1 MSVGS
6 TVRQAPANQQTD
18 KNVRS
23 PLSIR
28 PAHTTV
34 HAMAARRRGRA
45 TTARFPIAAASR
57 LGSTFAPPPPP
68 PRMKTLLLLFASNVF
83 MTLAWYGHLKWKF
96 LEGKTLPVVILVSW
110 AIAFFEYCLMVP
122 ANRIGYAQGFSGYQ
136 LKVLQEAITLTVFI
150 GFAWL
155 VLKERLT
162 WNYVVSLA
170 LIMLAVWFAVAFKP
184 TAHAGGRDAAT
195 EAPAVGH

>member
-1 MSVGS
+1 MSVLPHGS
-6 TVRQAPANQQTD
+6 VR
-18 KNVRS
+18 R
-23 PLSIR
+23 
-28 PAHTTV
+28 
-34 HAMAARRRGRA
+34 ARHRRGGSGTGA
-45 TTARFPIAAASR
+45 TPSRFPVAAASP
-57 LGSTFAPPPPP
+57 LGSTFAPPPS
-68 PRMKTLLLLFASNVF
+68 PRMKTILLLFASNVF

-96 LEGKTLPVVILVSW
+96 LEGKTLSVVILVSW

-150 GFAWL
+150 VFAWL

-162 WNYVVSLA
+162 WNYAVSLA

-184 TAHAGGRDAAT
+184 TAHARGTDAAT
-195 EAPAVGH
+195 ETSAVGH